1 MEWFGCLGGIENS
14 LQTIFK
20 IMSSSGN
27 KLKGTT
33 KAISVSASESEVTE
47 HKRKK
52 NSRIRSNSLSNS
64 KLESNLIRMGFRVI
78 LILGATN
85 EARSWKTPIFIIMY
99 NNLLAKAWR
108 NNKISFSFSQFISHM
123 HCNAAALFLFK

>member
-1 MEWFGCLGGIENS
+1 MTVNVKFWITHPRNFLFALFGGYEKERFVEWFGCLAGIENS
-14 LQTIFK
+14 LETIFK

-52 NSRIRSNSLSNS
+52 TQEFVPTHWAIL
-64 KLESNLIRMGFRVI
+64 NLKV
-78 LILGATN
+78 T
-85 EARSWKTPIFIIMY
+85 S
-99 NNLLAKAWR
+99 
-108 NNKISFSFSQFISHM
+108 
-123 HCNAAALFLFK
+123 